1 MSRHSYARNPTTY
14 GDRPVSPRTW
24 RNIRSSRSFEVRN
37 LLLRVGG
44 IEDTDLKGNSEVW
57 RVRLGKAVFTGYGT
71 GTIYCNGAA
80 EPELGFLYEQ
90 IEKSLR
96 AG

>member
-1 MSRHSYARNPTTY
+1 
-14 GDRPVSPRTW
+14 
-24 RNIRSSRSFEVRN
+24 
-37 LLLRVGG
+37 VGG